1 MNTPLQHIGR
11 IATTVLLV
19 IIVIF
24 ASLVPGRSER
34 VGFTI
39 SEASCILDRLEPS
52 VGRRVSEASRWEYF
66 LLVKQFAHKYNVD
79 YRMILAIITK
89 ESQFNHE
96 AVSERGA
103 RGFMQIMPVT
113 NAEVAEQ
120 LKLDSIDLPTENL
133 RAGIYYFSK
142 LYELFPNA
150 VPDNRLR
157 LALAAYNAGPS
168 RVYDAQE
175 LTAYFGENPNAW
187 ESVQHFLPLLSKR
200 YDSLHQLV
208 WKDGRPPSGFC
219 GRASE
224 TVEYVGEVM
233 KEYKTFKTAM

>member
-103 RGFMQIMPVT
+103 LGPRCIQCR
-113 NAEVAEQ
+113 
-120 LKLDSIDLPTENL
+120 S
-133 RAGIYYFSK
+133 FSGVRCPGA
-142 LYELFPNA
+142 YGLF
-150 VPDNRLR
+150 
-157 LALAAYNAGPS
+157 
-168 RVYDAQE
+168 
-175 LTAYFGENPNAW
+175 W
-187 ESVQHFLPLLSKR
+187 
-200 YDSLHQLV
+200 
-208 WKDGRPPSGFC
+208 
-219 GRASE
+219 
-224 TVEYVGEVM
+224 
-233 KEYKTFKTAM
+233 